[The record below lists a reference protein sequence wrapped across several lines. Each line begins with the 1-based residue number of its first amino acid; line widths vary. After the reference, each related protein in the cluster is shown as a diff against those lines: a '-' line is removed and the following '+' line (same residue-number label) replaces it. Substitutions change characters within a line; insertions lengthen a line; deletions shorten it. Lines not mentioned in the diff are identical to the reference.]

1 MRSPTTLTGSIG
13 VYAGTLSADGL
24 FGKLG
29 VHPVRTERGGTT
41 DLLGPHTWSDAER
54 AAVQRS
60 VDVTYDRFLGLVATS
75 RGLTV
80 EAAEELAG
88 GRIYAGSRAKELG
101 LVDALTGFEG
111 ARNALVEQLG
121 LDGATTPLRHL
132 PDGSQGLSLSAGLG
146 LSAALSEPPTAPLA
160 DAVID
165 ALGLGRLLRLVRP
178 LLSARSAA
186 PMMHFDGQLPEL

>member
-1 MRSPTTLTGSIG
+1 M
-13 VYAGTLSADGL
+13 
-24 FGKLG
+24 
-29 VHPVRTERGGTT
+29 
-41 DLLGPHTWSDAER
+41 
-54 AAVQRS
+54 QRS

-88 GRIYAGSRAKELG
+88 GRIYAGSRAKGLG

-132 PDGSQGLSLSAGLG
+132 PDGSRGLSLSAGLG
-146 LSAALSEPPTAPLA
+146 LSAALSEPPTASLA

-165 ALGLGRLLRLVRP
+165 ALGLGQILRLARP
-178 LLSARSAA
+178 LLSARAAA